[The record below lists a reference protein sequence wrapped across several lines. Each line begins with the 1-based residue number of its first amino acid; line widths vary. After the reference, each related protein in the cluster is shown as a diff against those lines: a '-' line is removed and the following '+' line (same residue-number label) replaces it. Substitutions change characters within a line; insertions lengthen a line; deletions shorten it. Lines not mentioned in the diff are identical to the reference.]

1 MKTRG
6 ITKAIVLQAAVELA
20 DSIGGLD
27 QITLAQL
34 AQKLKIKTPSLYN
47 HVDGMPGLRKELAYW
62 GLRKLKEQ
70 LTDAAIGKSGEDAL
84 LAMGLAYV
92 AFVRQH
98 PGLYEAVI
106 GAPDREDATMQSLA
120 EDVIQLLLRVM
131 EVFHFDRDDALHT
144 IRGFRSI
151 VHGFATLEL
160 KNGFGLALDRDES
173 LRRLLNTFL
182 AGLRVNDLCQ

>member
-27 QITLAQL
+27 QITLALL
-34 AQKLKIKTPSLYN
+34 AQKLHIKTPSLYN
-47 HVDGMPGLRKELAYW
+47 HVDGMPGLRKELAHW

-70 LTDAAIGKSGEDAL
+70 LADAAIGKSGEDAL

-120 EDVIQLLLRVM
+120 EDTIQLLLRVL
-131 EVFHFDRDDALHT
+131 EVFQFDRDDALHT

-160 KNGFGLALDRDES
+160 KNSFGLALDRDES

-182 AGLRVNDLCQ
+182 AGLKNTHA